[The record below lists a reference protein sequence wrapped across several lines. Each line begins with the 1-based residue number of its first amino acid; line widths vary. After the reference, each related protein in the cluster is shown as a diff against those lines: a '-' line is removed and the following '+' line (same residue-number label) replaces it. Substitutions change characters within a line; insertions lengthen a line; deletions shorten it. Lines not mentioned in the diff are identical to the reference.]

1 MQTRF
6 SRFQSFG
13 PLRAA
18 TIGARLCR
26 MLEKL
31 ENYMTTEIIFA
42 GFGGQG
48 VILAGKILT
57 LAGMSENKNVS
68 HIPSYGAEMR
78 GGTANCSVI
87 VSDEE
92 VASPVIEHP
101 DVVVALNKPSMTKF
115 EPLLK
120 KGGLLIYNSSLI
132 DILPQRSDIK
142 TLALPANEIAA
153 ECNNARGANMVVLG
167 CLAKVCKGMI
177 SGVKPF
183 EYALDEAISARNK
196 KFNPIN
202 IATIEKAFN
211 MEYDIK

>member
-1 MQTRF
+1 
-6 SRFQSFG
+6 
-13 PLRAA
+13 
-18 TIGARLCR
+18 
-26 MLEKL
+26 
-31 ENYMTTEIIFA
+31 MTTEIIFA

-57 LAGMSENKNVS
+57 LAGMSEDKYVS

-92 VASPVIEHP
+92 VASPVIEKP

-115 EPLLK
+115 EKWLK
-120 KGGLLIYNSSLI
+120 PGGLLIYNSSLI
-132 DILPQRSDIK
+132 DIEPSRKDIR
-142 TLALPANEIAA
+142 TLALPANDMAA
-153 ECNNARGANMVVLG
+153 ETNNARGANMVVLG
-167 CLAKVCKGMI
+167 CLAKVCPGMI

-196 KFNPIN
+196 KFNRQSENLYMSLEN
-202 IATIEKAFN
+202 IGVNDMLLLGAEYPEAEIREN
-211 MEYDIK
+211 MENFSLDHK

>member
-1 MQTRF
+1 
-6 SRFQSFG
+6 
-13 PLRAA
+13 
-18 TIGARLCR
+18 
-26 MLEKL
+26 
-31 ENYMTTEIIFA
+31 MTTEIIFA

-57 LAGMSENKNVS
+57 LAGMNEDKYVS

-92 VASPVIEHP
+92 VASPVIEKP
-101 DVVVALNKPSMTKF
+101 DVVVALNKPSMVKF
-115 EPLLK
+115 EKQLK

-132 DILPQRSDIK
+132 DIKPTRNDIK
-142 TLALPANEIAA
+142 TLALPANEMAA
-153 ECNNARGANMVVLG
+153 ECKNARGANMVVLG
-167 CLAKVCKGMI
+167 CLAKVIPGMI

-183 EYALDEAISARNK
+183 EFALDEAISARNK

-202 IATIEKAFN
+202 IATIEAAFN
-211 MEYDIK
+211 KDYEIKYVRSRHALL

>member
-1 MQTRF
+1 
-6 SRFQSFG
+6 
-13 PLRAA
+13 
-18 TIGARLCR
+18 
-26 MLEKL
+26 
-31 ENYMTTEIIFA
+31 MTTEIIFA

-57 LAGMSENKNVS
+57 LAGMNEDKYVS

-92 VASPVIEHP
+92 VASPVIEKP
-101 DVVVALNKPSMTKF
+101 DVVVALNKPSMVKF
-115 EPLLK
+115 EKQLK

-132 DILPQRSDIK
+132 DIKPTRDDIK
-142 TLALPANEIAA
+142 TLALPANEMAA
-153 ECNNARGANMVVLG
+153 ECKNARGANMVVLG
-167 CLAKVCKGMI
+167 CLAKVIPGMI

-183 EYALDEAISARNK
+183 EFALDEAISARNK

-202 IATIEKAFN
+202 IATIEAAFN
-211 MEYDIK
+211 KDYEIKYVRSRHASL

>member
-1 MQTRF
+1 
-6 SRFQSFG
+6 
-13 PLRAA
+13 
-18 TIGARLCR
+18 
-26 MLEKL
+26 
-31 ENYMTTEIIFA
+31 MTTEIIFA

-57 LAGMSENKNVS
+57 LAGMSEDKFVS

-92 VASPVIEHP
+92 VASPVIENP

-132 DILPQRSDIK
+132 DIEPTRSDIR
-142 TLALPANEIAA
+142 TLAG
-153 ECNNARGANMVVLG
+153 ARPPLYRSW
-167 CLAKVCKGMI
+167 VCSYRFLLVSRLSCTSSMFFWYMI
-177 SGVKPF
+177 S
-183 EYALDEAISARNK
+183 S
-196 KFNPIN
+196 
-202 IATIEKAFN
+202 
-211 MEYDIK
+211 

>member
-1 MQTRF
+1 
-6 SRFQSFG
+6 
-13 PLRAA
+13 
-18 TIGARLCR
+18 
-26 MLEKL
+26 MLNKVG
-31 ENYMTTEIIFA
+31 ENMTTEIIFA

-48 VILAGKILT
+48 VILAGKILA
-57 LAGMSENKNVS
+57 LAGMSEDKYVS

-87 VSDEE
+87 VSDDE

-101 DVVVALNKPSMTKF
+101 DVVVALNLPSMVKF
-115 EPLLK
+115 EPALK

-132 DILPQRSDIK
+132 SEKPQRTDIR
-142 TLALPANEIAA
+142 TIALPANEIA
-153 ECNNARGANMVVLG
+153 EQTNNARGANMVVLG
-167 CLAKVCKGMI
+167 CLAKVIPGMI

-202 IATIEKAFN
+202 IATIEAAFSKD
-211 MEYDIK
+211 YDIKG

>member
-1 MQTRF
+1 
-6 SRFQSFG
+6 
-13 PLRAA
+13 
-18 TIGARLCR
+18 
-26 MLEKL
+26 MLNKVG
-31 ENYMTTEIIFA
+31 ENMTTEIIFA

-48 VILAGKILT
+48 VILAGKILA
-57 LAGMSENKNVS
+57 LAGMSEDKYVS

-87 VSDEE
+87 VSDDE

-101 DVVVALNKPSMTKF
+101 DVVVALNLPSMVKF
-115 EPLLK
+115 EPMLK

-132 DILPQRSDIK
+132 NEKPQRTDIR
-142 TLALPANEIAA
+142 TIALPANELA
-153 ECNNARGANMVVLG
+153 EKCNNARGANMVVLG
-167 CLAKVCKGMI
+167 CLAKAVPGMI

-202 IATIEKAFN
+202 IATIEAAYKN
-211 MEYDIK
+211 DYDIKG

>member
-1 MQTRF
+1 
-6 SRFQSFG
+6 
-13 PLRAA
+13 
-18 TIGARLCR
+18 
-26 MLEKL
+26 
-31 ENYMTTEIIFA
+31 MTTEIIFA

-57 LAGMSENKNVS
+57 LAGMNEDKYVS

-92 VASPVIEHP
+92 VASPVIEKP
-101 DVVVALNKPSMTKF
+101 DVVVALNKPSMVKF
-115 EPLLK
+115 EKQLK

-132 DILPQRSDIK
+132 DIKPTRDDIK
-142 TLALPANEIAA
+142 TLALPANEMAA
-153 ECNNARGANMVVLG
+153 ECKNARGANMVVLG
-167 CLAKVCKGMI
+167 CLAKVIPGMI

-183 EYALDEAISARNK
+183 EFALDEAISARNK

-202 IATIEKAFN
+202 IATIEAAFN
-211 MEYDIK
+211 KDYEIKYVRSRHALL

>member
-1 MQTRF
+1 
-6 SRFQSFG
+6 
-13 PLRAA
+13 
-18 TIGARLCR
+18 
-26 MLEKL
+26 
-31 ENYMTTEIIFA
+31 MTTEIIFA

-120 KGGLLIYNSSLI
+120 EGGLLIYNSSLI
-132 DILPQRSDIK
+132 DIEPSRKDIK

-153 ECNNARGANMVVLG
+153 ETNNARGANMVVMG
-167 CLAKVCKGMI
+167 CLAKVIPGLVN
-177 SGVKPF
+177 VKSF
-183 EYALDEAISARNK
+183 EYALDEAISTRNK

-202 IATIEKAFN
+202 IATIEAAYNKD
-211 MEYDIK
+211 YQIK